1 MRVRKI
7 AAGMAALSML
17 AAFSAQT
24 VFAADSVTVSA
35 EKVNAKAGAEFTLAV
50 KLEGVPAS
58 GISGAEFEITYDTA
72 AISITGAAAGD
83 IVNTSASDKEGFE
96 GLTVFDADYSTA
108 GTVTVT
114 YGTALDDTA
123 YWVTKDG
130 TFLTLTGKVNDG
142 TKDGTYDVAIKA
154 ISRETYEGSG
164 TPNGDIYIGNVSAD
178 GTINNFAVTA
188 KAGAVVVGSDQQPT
202 DEPEKPTEDNP
213 DVSKLKGDADLSG
226 KVDILDVITVNKAIL
241 GKEKLEG
248 QALTN
253 ADINGDGKPDASDSL
268 SIMKAIVG
276 LVTLE

>member
-24 VFAADSVTVSA
+24 AAAADSVTVSA

-226 KVDILDVITVNKAIL
+226 KVDILDVITVNRAIL

-248 QALTN
+248 QALLN
-253 ADINGDGKPDASDSL
+253 ADIDGNNKPDASDSL
-268 SIMKAIVG
+268 NIMKAIVG
-276 LVTLE
+276 LITLE

>member
-24 VFAADSVTVSA
+24 AFAADSVTVSA

-72 AISITGAAAGD
+72 AISITGASAGD

-123 YWVTKDG
+123 YWVTQDG

-178 GTINNFAVTA
+178 GTINNFTVTA
-188 KAGAVVVGSDQQPT
+188 KAGAVVVGSDPQPT
-202 DEPEKPTEDNP
+202 EEPEKPTEDNP

-248 QALTN
+248 QALIN

>member
-24 VFAADSVTVSA
+24 AFAADSVTVSA

-123 YWVTKDG
+123 YWVTQDG

-142 TKDGTYDVAIKA
+142 TADGTYDVAIKA

-188 KAGAVVVGSDQQPT
+188 NAGAVVVGDVTTPT
-202 DEPEKPTEDNP
+202 EEPEKPTDEDPN
-213 DVSKLKGDADLSG
+213 VSKLKGDADLSG

-248 QALTN
+248 QGL
-253 ADINGDGKPDASDSL
+253 INGDINANSKPDASDSL

>member
-24 VFAADSVTVSA
+24 AFAADSVTVSA

-50 KLEGVPAS
+50 KLEGVPAA

-72 AISITGAAAGD
+72 AISITGASAGD

-142 TKDGTYDVAIKA
+142 TADGTYDVAIKA

-178 GTINNFAVTA
+178 GTINNFTVTA
-188 KAGAVVVGSDQQPT
+188 KAGAVVVGSDPQPT
-202 DEPEKPTEDNP
+202 EEEKPTEDNP
-213 DVSKLKGDADLSG
+213 NVSKLKGDADLSG

-241 GKEKLEG
+241 GKGKLEG
-248 QALTN
+248 QALIN
-253 ADINGDGKPDASDSL
+253 ADINGDSKPDASDSL

>member
-24 VFAADSVTVSA
+24 AFAADSVTVSA

>member
-24 VFAADSVTVSA
+24 AFAADSVTVSA

-72 AISITGAAAGD
+72 AISITGASAGD

-96 GLTVFDADYSTA
+96 GLTVFDADYSVA

-114 YGTALDDTA
+114 YGVALDDTA

-142 TKDGTYDVAIKA
+142 VADGTYDVAIKG

-164 TPNGDIYIGNVSAD
+164 TPNTEIYIGNMASD
-178 GTINNFAVTA
+178 GTITNYSVTA
-188 KAGAVVVGSDQQPT
+188 SAGAVVVGNDNT
-202 DEPEKPTEDNP
+202 EPEDTDY
-213 DVSKLKGDADLSG
+213 LMGDADHSG

-241 GKEKLEG
+241 GKENLEG
-248 QALTN
+248 QGLIN
-253 ADINGDGKPDASDSL
+253 GDINKDGKPDASDAL
-268 SIMKAIVG
+268 NIMKAIVG
-276 LVTLE
+276 LLTL